1 MLKTRL
7 ERANAAGDRSAML
20 AIFDQLAV
28 VYHKNLQWVADAI
41 DAYEAAI
48 RGLPAIIPQIR
59 DFKVG
64 RDLGVNPGNHT
75 MVVNA
80 DFDSVADYL
89 AYRDNPDHQRVIKEL
104 GAPIMAQR
112 AAVQFEW

>member
-1 MLKTRL
+1 MTGYGRGYG
-7 ERANAAGDRSAML
+7 RAMVRHVVMFSFKDDAAPR
-20 AIFDQLAV
+20 
-28 VYHKNLQWVADAI
+28 AI

-64 RDLGVNPGNHT
+64 RDIGVNPGNLH